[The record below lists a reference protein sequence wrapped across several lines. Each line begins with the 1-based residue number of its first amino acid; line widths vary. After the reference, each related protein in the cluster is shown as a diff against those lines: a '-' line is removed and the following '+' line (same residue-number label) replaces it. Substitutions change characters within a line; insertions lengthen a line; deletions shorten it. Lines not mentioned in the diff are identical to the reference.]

1 MLKQLYI
8 KNFKGFKEE
17 LIEIK
22 DVNFL
27 VGENSTGK
35 TALLKLINVLSS
47 YGFWYMNEG
56 FNNNE
61 VELGYFKEIK
71 NQLNS
76 DDFFRIGVEMENR
89 KFPNQSKGKRK
100 HVKLLLDFYNDN
112 GNPLTKKLKFSIN
125 DDFTTYSLRDENNN
139 IFHDFENHLKEPFS
153 KWVHSNKSEYKHIL
167 ELFFNVSLAHWAEV
181 LYEINPIVDQ
191 QTGKG
196 KSEIYEVQLHS
207 NYKWLAPI
215 RAKAKR
221 TYESFNTTFSP
232 EGDHIP
238 VMLKNILNGKRET
251 KEAKAI
257 IEALEN
263 FGKKSNLFD
272 KIEVDNLGQNGNST
286 FKINILYNG
295 LPIVLPN
302 VGYGVAQ
309 ALPLLIEILNSN
321 ETLISLQQPE
331 VHLHPRAQAAFGDFV
346 YDSCKKDK
354 NRFLIETHSEYMID
368 RFRQA
373 LNKAKSKTK
382 NPTAQ
387 VLYFERNKRGNK
399 ITAIP
404 IKNDGRYEKALPKS
418 FERFFLN
425 EKLNTL
431 HI

>member
-17 LIEIK
+17 LIELK

-35 TALLKLINVLSS
+35 TSLLKLINVLHQS
-47 YGFWYMNEG
+47 GFWTNNEG

-61 VELGYFKEIK
+61 VELGYFDEIK
-71 NQLNS
+71 NQHS
-76 DDFFRIGVEMENR
+76 KDTFFKIALEYEDYKNNHF
-89 KFPNQSKGKRK
+89 KKGKYSEKIMMMFNNNLGNPYLTKVKYNNRHHYTLYLQGNRNHFNYDIYLDK
-100 HVKLLLDFYNDN
+100 NNPFQKWVKLLNTASSKFSFKKNYMSFTQLFGAVSLLQFHENYK
-112 GNPLTKKLKFSIN
+112 TKKSFKTGFST
-125 DDFTTYSLRDENNN
+125 FR
-139 IFHDFENHLKEPFS
+139 
-153 KWVHSNKSEYKHIL
+153 
-167 ELFFNVSLAHWAEV
+167 
-181 LYEINPIVDQ
+181 
-191 QTGKG
+191 
-196 KSEIYEVQLHS
+196 
-207 NYKWLAPI
+207 YKWLAPI

-221 TYESFNTTFSP
+221 TYESFNTVYSP

-238 VMLKNILNGKRET
+238 VMIKNLVNGNKDT
-251 KEAKAI
+251 KEEKIAI
-257 IEALEN
+257 AALEK
-263 FGKKSNLFD
+263 FGKASNLFD
-272 KIEVDNLGQNGNST
+272 KIEVENLGQNGTST

-309 ALPLLIEILNSN
+309 ALPLLIEILNSK

-331 VHLHPRAQAAFGDFV
+331 VHLHPRAQAAFGNFI

-373 LNKAKSKTK
+373 LNRARSKVK

-387 VLYFERNKRGNK
+387 VLYFERSKRGNK

-404 IKNDGRYEKALPKS
+404 INNDGSYEKALPKS
-418 FERFFLN
+418 YERFFLN